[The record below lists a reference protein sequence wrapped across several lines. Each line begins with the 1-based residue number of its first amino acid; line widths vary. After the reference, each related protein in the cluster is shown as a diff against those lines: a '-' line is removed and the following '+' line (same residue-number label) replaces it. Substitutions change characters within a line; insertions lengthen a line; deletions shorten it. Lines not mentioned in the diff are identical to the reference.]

1 MMYNMIKYDK
11 IDCEEFV
18 EMPMHTVFI
27 FLSLSIIHMNTF
39 IHVHLDTSMGF
50 YDNFRTCLKNVLHG
64 TKNQFL
70 SLMID

>member
-1 MMYNMIKYDK
+1 
-11 IDCEEFV
+11 
-18 EMPMHTVFI
+18 MPMHTVFI

>member
-1 MMYNMIKYDK
+1 MYNVIRYDK

-18 EMPMHTVFI
+18 EMPRHTMFR

-50 YDNFRTCLKNVLHG
+50 YDNFRTYLKNVLHG